1 MIIKKKTM
9 NIYIACELERFEKKI
24 LKDNLKKH
32 NLYFSNLK
40 FKKIAD
46 NNFLKCEIVF
56 GNIPSNWI
64 KQSSKIKWIQLEST
78 GFGEYS
84 SVKKNFLNKNVIIT
98 NLKSFFASQVA
109 QTTLAG
115 IFSFYRGLDTF
126 TLLKNKKKWIGDPLR
141 AKLEIL
147 NNKSVLFFGKGSI
160 NREISKYLKVFNCQ
174 YSFVNSKSKKN
185 FFIKKLKKAE
195 IVICALPGVAKT
207 EMLFNKRM
215 IGYLSKKTILAN
227 VGRGNLID
235 EKYLIKKLKSNLLK
249 GAILDVTAEE
259 PLKKNNPLWSCPNL
273 ILTQHT
279 GGGYKDEMVDKVN
292 FFLDNFQK
300 YLKRNKVLN
309 RINPSKGY

>member
-1 MIIKKKTM
+1 M
-9 NIYIACELERFEKKI
+9 NIYIACALERFERKI

-84 SVKKNFLNKNVIIT
+84 KVKKNFLNKDVIIT

-160 NREISKYLKVFNCQ
+160 NKEISKYLKVFNCQ

-207 EMLFNKRM
+207 EMLFNKKM

-279 GGGYKDEMVDKVN
+279 GGGYKDEMMDKVN

-300 YLKRNKVLN
+300 YFKRNKVLN

>member
-1 MIIKKKTM
+1 M
-9 NIYIACELERFEKKI
+9 NIYIACELKSFEKKI
-24 LKDNLKKH
+24 IKDNLKKH

-40 FKKIAD
+40 FKEIAD

-56 GNIPSNWI
+56 GNIPSNWVN
-64 KQSSKIKWIQLEST
+64 QSSKIKWLQLEST

-84 SVKKNFLNKNVIIT
+84 NVKRNSLNKDVIIT
-98 NLKSFFASQVA
+98 NLKSFFACQVA
-109 QTTLAG
+109 QTTMAG

-126 TLLKNKKKWIGDPLR
+126 TLLKNEKKWIGDPMR

-147 NNKSVLFFGKGSI
+147 NNKNVLFFGKGSI
-160 NREISKYLKVFNCQ
+160 NKEISKYLKVFNCQ
-174 YSFVNSKSKKN
+174 YSFVDSKSKKN

-195 IVICALPGVAKT
+195 IVICALPGTVKT
-207 EMLFNKRM
+207 KMLFNERM
-215 IGYLSKKTILAN
+215 INYLSKKTILVN

-235 EKYLIKKLKSNLLK
+235 EKYLIKKLKNNFLK

-259 PLKKNNPLWSCPNL
+259 PLRKNNPLWSCPNL

-292 FFLDNFQK
+292 FFLDNLQK
-300 YLKRNKVLN
+300 YLKKSKVLN
-309 RINPSKGY
+309 KINSSIGY

>member
-1 MIIKKKTM
+1 M
-9 NIYIACELERFEKKI
+9 NIYIACELEKFERKI

-46 NNFLKCEIVF
+46 NNFLKCDIVF

-160 NREISKYLKVFNCQ
+160 NKEISKYLKVFNCQ

-185 FFIKKLKKAE
+185 LFIKKLKRAE
-195 IVICALPGVAKT
+195 LVICALPGVAKT
-207 EMLFNKRM
+207 KMLFNKRM
-215 IGYLSKKTILAN
+215 IGYLSKETILAN

-300 YLKRNKVLN
+300 YIKRNKVLN